1 MKMPTNKNNSGAL
14 FKEEEK
20 KSEKHPD
27 YKGDCLV
34 NGERMYIAAWINTAE
49 HSGKK
54 YMSLSFSA
62 PSTDANYSKDSTA
75 TPKPE
80 FDKPQATAKAGDDL
94 PF

>member
-1 MKMPTNKNNSGAL
+1 MANKDNSGAL

-27 YKGDCLV
+27 YKGNCLV
-34 NGERMYIAAWINTAE
+34 NGQRMYIAAWINTAE
-49 HSGKK
+49 SGKK
-54 YMSLSFSA
+54 YMSLSFTA
-62 PSTDANYSKDSTA
+62 PSTDANYSKDATA

-80 FDKPQATAKAGDDL
+80 FSKPQASTGDDL

>member
-1 MKMPTNKNNSGAL
+1 MNKDNSGAL

-27 YKGDCLV
+27 YKGNCLV
-34 NGERMYIAAWINTAE
+34 NGQKMYIAAWINE
-49 HSGKK
+49 SQSGKK

-62 PSTDANYSKDSTA
+62 PSTDAKYKKENSSA
-75 TPKPE
+75 SAKPE
-80 FDKPQATAKAGDDL
+80 FSEPNASVGVDNDL

>member
-1 MKMPTNKNNSGAL
+1 MTKDNSGAL
-14 FKEEEK
+14 FKEEDK

-27 YKGDCLV
+27 YKGNCLV
-34 NGERMYIAAWINTAE
+34 NGQKMYIAAWVNTAE
-49 HSGKK
+49 SGKR

-62 PSTDANYSKDSTA
+62 PDAKYNIDKEAST

-80 FDKPQATAKAGDDL
+80 FDKPQASNDL

>member
-1 MKMPTNKNNSGAL
+1 MNKDNSGAL
-14 FKEEEK
+14 FREEDK

-27 YKGDCLV
+27 YKGNCLV
-34 NGERMYIAAWINTAE
+34 NGQRMYIAAWINE
-49 HSGKK
+49 SQGGKK

-62 PSTDANYSKDSTA
+62 PNEDAKSANA

-80 FDKPQATAKAGDDL
+80 FAETSKSDDL